1 MFNPVGYLYV
11 ISIKNMKNPFKKKN
25 NTLLIA
31 GIAIGAAA
39 ASLAYLFLTES
50 GTAVR
55 QQLAGY
61 FGKDETDDNDDE
73 DPQAYMHHP
82 GKAPKTDREALLK
95 HEILHNTDEGN
106 AQS

>member
-1 MFNPVGYLYV
+1 
-11 ISIKNMKNPFKKKN
+11 MKNPFKKKN

-61 FGKDETDDNDDE
+61 FGKDDADDNEEE

-95 HEILHNTDEGN
+95 HELLQKTDDDN
-106 AQS
+106 SQS

>member
-1 MFNPVGYLYV
+1 
-11 ISIKNMKNPFKKKN
+11 MKNPFKKKD

-50 GTAVR
+50 GSAVR
-55 QQLAGY
+55 QQFAGL
-61 FGKDETDDNDDE
+61 FGRERDELDE
-73 DPQAYMHHP
+73 EQDPQAYMHHP

-106 AQS
+106 EQS

>member
-1 MFNPVGYLYV
+1 
-11 ISIKNMKNPFKKKN
+11 MKNPFKKKDK
-25 NTLLIA
+25 TLLIA

-55 QQLAGY
+55 RQLAGY
-61 FGKDETDDNDDE
+61 FGKDEDGDQE
-73 DPQAYMHHP
+73 EPDPQAYLHHP
-82 GKAPKTDREALLK
+82 TKAPKTDRDALLK
-95 HEILHNTDEGN
+95 HEVLHNTGDGN

>member
-1 MFNPVGYLYV
+1 LYNPVGYLYV
-11 ISIKNMKNPFKKKN
+11 ISIKAMKNPFKKKS

-61 FGKDETDDNDDE
+61 FGQEEEESDEE
-73 DPQAYMHHP
+73 QDPQAYMHHP

-95 HEILHNTDEGN
+95 HELLHNTDEDN
-106 AQS
+106 TQA

>member
-1 MFNPVGYLYV
+1 
-11 ISIKNMKNPFKKKN
+11 MKNPFKKKS

-61 FGKDETDDNDDE
+61 FDRDVDESDEDE
-73 DPQAYMHHP
+73 DPQDYLHHTA
-82 GKAPKTDREALLK
+82 KAPKTDREALLR
-95 HEILHNTDEGN
+95 HEVLHNNGN

>member
-1 MFNPVGYLYV
+1 
-11 ISIKNMKNPFKKKN
+11 MKNPFKKKN

-55 QQLAGY
+55 QKLAGY
-61 FGKDETDDNDDE
+61 FDEDESDDEEE

-95 HEILHNTDEGN
+95 HELLHNTDEDN

>member
-1 MFNPVGYLYV
+1 
-11 ISIKNMKNPFKKKN
+11 MKNPFKKKD

-50 GTAVR
+50 GIAVR

-61 FGKDETDDNDDE
+61 FGQGQDDADDHE
-73 DPQAYMHHP
+73 EQDPQAYMHHP
-82 GKAPKTDREALLK
+82 GKAPKTDRDALLK
-95 HEILHNTDEGN
+95 NEILHNTDEDN

>member
-1 MFNPVGYLYV
+1 
-11 ISIKNMKNPFKKKN
+11 MKNPFKKKS

-61 FGKDETDDNDDE
+61 FGQGQDDSDDE
-73 DPQAYMHHP
+73 DQDPQAYMHHP

-95 HEILHNTDEGN
+95 NELLHNTDEDN
-106 AQS
+106 T

>member
-1 MFNPVGYLYV
+1 
-11 ISIKNMKNPFKKKN
+11 MKNPFKKKN

-55 QQLAGY
+55 QQFAGL
-61 FGKDETDDNDDE
+61 FGREQENE
-73 DPQAYMHHP
+73 NEEQDPQAYMHHP

-95 HEILHNTDEGN
+95 NEILHNTDEDN

>member
-1 MFNPVGYLYV
+1 
-11 ISIKNMKNPFKKKN
+11 MKNLFKKKN

-61 FGKDETDDNDDE
+61 FGKDEADDSEEE

-95 HEILHNTDEGN
+95 HELLQKADEGDP
-106 AQS
+106 QS

>member
-1 MFNPVGYLYV
+1 
-11 ISIKNMKNPFKKKN
+11 MKNPFKKKN

-50 GTAVR
+50 GTVVR

-61 FGKDETDDNDDE
+61 FGQDESDDE
-73 DPQAYMHHP
+73 EQDPQAYMRHP

-95 HEILHNTDEGN
+95 HELLHNTDDDN

>member
-1 MFNPVGYLYV
+1 
-11 ISIKNMKNPFKKKN
+11 MKNPFKKKD

-50 GTAVR
+50 GIAVR

-61 FGKDETDDNDDE
+61 FGQGQDESDDDE
-73 DPQAYMHHP
+73 EQDPQAYMHHP
-82 GKAPKTDREALLK
+82 VKAPKTDREALLK
-95 HEILHNTDEGN
+95 NELLHDTDDDN

>member
-1 MFNPVGYLYV
+1 MSIAAGYSLDNQHL
-11 ISIKNMKNPFKKKN
+11 KTMKNPFKKKD

-55 QQLAGY
+55 QQLAG
-61 FGKDETDDNDDE
+61 FFESEEDEDE
-73 DPQAYMHHP
+73 EQDPQAYMHHP

-95 HEILHNTDEGN
+95 NELLHNTDEDN
-106 AQS
+106 KQS

>member
-1 MFNPVGYLYV
+1 
-11 ISIKNMKNPFKKKN
+11 MKNPFKKKN

-61 FGKDETDDNDDE
+61 FGKDEADNSEAE

-95 HEILHNTDEGN
+95 NELLHKTDEDDP
-106 AQS
+106 QS